1 MAATKATY
9 PSIITC
15 LTAAMTS
22 ILIIMITVTRSTTM
36 THLWFTRQSI
46 IMTAG
51 RRLRIITNLSWH
63 TSLKLNSPTAI
74 AKLSVIGAA
83 TMSCIRTKKTSNRMK
98 TRIRTPS
105 GRRTKGTTTDTID
118 NPMWKSATTMNMT
131 HRESVTTCSR
141 ERTKSV
147 SLRSTGKIRGHSM
160 AADMTRESS
169 RLRRSLLKSLRRP
182 T

>member
-1 MAATKATY
+1 M
-9 PSIITC
+9 
-15 LTAAMTS
+15 
-22 ILIIMITVTRSTTM
+22 
-36 THLWFTRQSI
+36 
-46 IMTAG
+46 
-51 RRLRIITNLSWH
+51 
-63 TSLKLNSPTAI
+63 NSPAAI

-105 GRRTKGTTTDTID
+105 GRRTKGTTIDTTD

-131 HRESVTTCSR
+131 RRESVTTCSQ
-141 ERTKSV
+141 ELTKNVNS
-147 SLRSTGKIRGHSM
+147 RSTGKIRVRSR
-160 AADMTRESS
+160 AADMTREGS